1 VIGLQEA
8 EHEESAPEASQLVIS
23 KLVCSLVGSTE
34 TVTITPGTQTH
45 RIYGQTEA
53 REQFACNYGLNPA
66 YQEQI
71 IRGDLKIA
79 GVGPE
84 GEVRVVELT
93 AHPFFIGTL
102 YLPQVSST
110 PESPH
115 PLLLAYLEA
124 AQAFH
129 AARASGLGPGKTAD

>member
-34 TVTITPGTQTH
+34 TVTIAPGTQTH
-45 RIYGQTEA
+45 RIYGKTEA

-71 IRGDLKIA
+71 IGGDLKIA
-79 GVGPE
+79 GVGPD

-102 YLPQVSST
+102 YLPQVSSS

-115 PLLLAYLEA
+115 PLLLAYVA
-124 AQAFH
+124 AARAFH
-129 AARASGLGPGKTAD
+129 ASRASG